1 MRGAD
6 ALTEALLREGVDTV
20 FGIPGG
26 ASLPLY
32 DALLD
37 SPIRH
42 VLTRHEAGA
51 GHAAQGYAR
60 ATGRVGVA
68 FATSGPGAT
77 NLLTPICDAYMD
89 STPTVFVTGQ
99 VPTRMRGTNAFQ
111 EADVI
116 GMTAPMVKHSF
127 AVESADELAQTIHDA
142 FHLARTGRPGPVLV
156 DVPSDVARA
165 PARERA
171 PHPPCTP
178 GHRPRLK
185 PNGKQVRLAAQA
197 IAAARRPVLYAGGG
211 IVHAEAADELIA
223 LARLAELP
231 VTTTLMGLGAFPA
244 SDRRFLGMLGMHGT
258 RVANWAIDEADLI
271 VAVGARFDDRVTGD
285 LAQWAPR
292 ATIVHLDVDPSEIG
306 KLRAA
311 HVPIVADARLGL
323 AAIRAA
329 YAALEVAPDA
339 AARAAWWARIAGWKA
354 AHPDDATA
362 PAWSEDGQSAGAD
375 CLTSSADAGL
385 GAEPGR
391 SAGGHAIDPYRVLD
405 ALQAATGGEAIVS
418 TDVGQHQ
425 MWAAN
430 RLRFERPRRWLT
442 SGGHGTMGFGLPA
455 ALGAQ
460 AALPDATVVCVT
472 GEGSLLM
479 NVQELATAAQESL
492 PVKVVVL
499 NNRCLGMVRQQ
510 QDMFWDGR
518 RAAVD
523 LGASPDWEL
532 LARAFGVAGRTV
544 RDADEVADAL
554 AETIAEPGPALLDVK
569 IVADADA
576 LPMFR
581 PGGAARDMVG

>member
-6 ALTEALLREGVDTV
+6 ALIAALEREGVDTV

-26 ASLPLY
+26 ANLALY

-51 GHAAQGYAR
+51 GHAAEGYAR

-68 FATSGPGAT
+68 FGTSGPGAT

-99 VPTRMRGTNAFQ
+99 VRTDLRGTNAFQ

-116 GMTAPMVKHSF
+116 GMSAPMVKHSI
-127 AVESADELAQTIHDA
+127 AVESADEIAQAIHDA
-142 FHLARTGRPGPVLV
+142 FALARSGRPGPVLV
-156 DVPSDVARA
+156 DVPSDLARA
-165 PARERA
+165 PARERPRGGQPSDPARLPGDRASDLRQYA
-171 PHPPCTP
+171 PESGVTCDP
-178 GHRPRLK
+178 
-185 PNGKQVRLAAQA
+185 KQARRAAEA

-211 IVHAEAADELIA
+211 VVHAEAADELTA

-231 VTTTLMGLGAFPA
+231 VTTTLMALGAFPA
-244 SDRRFLGMLGMHGT
+244 SDRRWLGMLGMHGT
-258 RVANWAIDEADLI
+258 RTANWAIDEADLI

-285 LAQWAPR
+285 LAQWAPH
-292 ATIVHLDVDPSEIG
+292 AKVVHLDVDASEIG

-311 HVPIVADARLGL
+311 DVPLVADAREGL

-329 YAALEVAPDA
+329 YAALDPTPDPS
-339 AARAAWWARIAGWKA
+339 RLAAWWERLDAWRA
-354 AHPDDATA
+354 AERERAV
-362 PAWSEDGQSAGAD
+362 GKQ
-375 CLTSSADAGL
+375 
-385 GAEPGR
+385 
-391 SAGGHAIDPYRVLD
+391 AIDPHHVLD
-405 ALQAATGGEAIVS
+405 ALQAATSGEAIVA

-460 AALPDATVVCVT
+460 AALPAAQVVCVS

-479 NVQELATAAQESL
+479 NVQELATAVQESL
-492 PVKVVVL
+492 PVKVIVM
-499 NNRCLGMVRQQ
+499 NNGCLGMVRQQ

-518 RAAVD
+518 RSAVE

-532 LARAFGVAGRTV
+532 LARAFGVAGCTV
-544 RDADEVADAL
+544 REPGDVEEAVARTL
-554 AETIAEPGPALLDVK
+554 AEPGPALLDVR
-569 IVADADA
+569 IAPTADA
-576 LPMFR
+576 LPMFK
-581 PGGAARDMVG
+581 PGGAAREMIS